1 MPKDRSRRQ
10 PKARPT
16 RTLIFCKP
24 YHVLSSFT
32 DRADRPTVGDY
43 VDLPD
48 VYAAG
53 RLDYDSEG
61 LLLLTS
67 DGRLAHYITHSQY
80 KLRKQY
86 LVQVEHIPPED
97 ALNQLRQGVLI
108 KGRLTQPATVEYL
121 STAPQIF
128 PRPEPIRFRK
138 SIPTAWLK
146 LGLVE
151 GRNRQVRRMTAA
163 VGHPTLRLVRIA
175 IGPITLGD
183 LSPGHWQDLT
193 PDELKT
199 LWHCFKM

>member
-1 MPKDRSRRQ
+1 MPKDRPRR
-10 PKARPT
+10 KLEERPT

-32 DRADRPTVGDY
+32 DRAGRPTVGDY
-43 VDLPD
+43 VDVPD

-67 DGRLAHYITHSQY
+67 DGRLAHHLTHSKY
-80 KLRKQY
+80 KLRKSY
-86 LVQVEHIPPED
+86 LVQVEHIPSED
-97 ALNQLRQGVLI
+97 ALDQLHQGVLI
-108 KGRLTQPATVEYL
+108 KSRRTLPAAAEML
-121 STAPQIF
+121 STAPDIF
-128 PRPEPIRFRK
+128 PRPEPIRYRK

-146 LGLVE
+146 LGLIE

-175 IGPITLGD
+175 IGPIALGD
-183 LSPGHWQDLT
+183 LSPGHWRDLT
-193 PDELKT
+193 PDELKV
-199 LWHCFKM
+199 LWHCFKT